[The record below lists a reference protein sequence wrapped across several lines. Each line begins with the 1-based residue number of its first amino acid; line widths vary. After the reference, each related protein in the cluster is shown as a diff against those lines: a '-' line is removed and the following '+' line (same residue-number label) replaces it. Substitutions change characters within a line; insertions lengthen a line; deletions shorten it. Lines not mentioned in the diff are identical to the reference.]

1 MILKWSYVQRGM
13 NILTMSTSEFNAID
27 SAENHGGKSTAAME
41 NIKRK
46 VRSSISHQFLMYQKW
61 VVLIFSSL

>member
-41 NIKRK
+41 NIKRE
-46 VRSSISHQFLMYQKW
+46 VRSSISHQFLMYQKM
-61 VVLIFSSL
+61 SSF